1 MERQMTVF
9 ASEMAEYRL
18 EPLYEIVHGKYKK
31 FKIFYR
37 LVEEFADEIKKLK
50 YEESADDIL
59 DVIIKL
65 SNEDTVDEFMSK
77 LMEKIN
83 SKKIACNIVS
93 EGKKIKISIQS

>member
-18 EPLYEIVHGKYKK
+18 EPLYEIVHGKYKE

-50 YEESADDIL
+50 YEESADDRL
-59 DVIIKL
+59 DVLIKL
-65 SNEDTVDEFMSK
+65 SNEDTADEF
-77 LMEKIN
+77 IN
-83 SKKIACNIVS
+83 L
-93 EGKKIKISIQS
+93 IKNRISGQQRIGA